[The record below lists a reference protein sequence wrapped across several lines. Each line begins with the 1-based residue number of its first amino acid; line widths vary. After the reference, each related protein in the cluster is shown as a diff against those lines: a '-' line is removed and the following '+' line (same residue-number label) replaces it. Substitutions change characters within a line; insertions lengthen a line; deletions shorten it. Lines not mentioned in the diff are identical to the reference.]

1 MKSSAIANSNIAL
14 VKYWGKQDEE
24 LILPYNN
31 SISLTISDL
40 YTHTTVEFREELEED
55 QITLNDSQPDET
67 SKKQIIKFLDIIRK
81 DSNLKAK
88 IVSKNNFPTASG
100 LASSAS
106 GYAALTLAATKALNL
121 DLTKEELSKLAR
133 RGSGSACR
141 SIYGGL
147 SEWKKGTNND
157 DSFAVK
163 IEDENYWPELR
174 MIICTTTIEEKK
186 TKSRAGMAQTVATSP
201 MYKSWLDTIEDDLT
215 NVRNAIDNKDFTLL
229 GKTAENNCLKMHATM
244 ITTEPPIIYWNPT
257 TIKIMKQVE
266 LLREQGIECYY
277 TMDAGPQLKII
288 CQKHNQERIEEN
300 IKTIQ
305 GVVQTIITK
314 PGEPAKTT
322 EQHLF

>member
-14 VKYWGKQDEE
+14 VKYWGKQDKE

-40 YTHTTVEFREELEED
+40 HTHTTVEFNEELKED
-55 QITLNDSQPDET
+55 QITLNDSQIDET
-67 SKKQIIKFLDIIRK
+67 SRKQIIKFLDIIRK
-81 DSNLKAK
+81 DSDLKAK

-121 DLTKEELSKLAR
+121 NLTKEELSKLAR

-147 SEWKKGTNND
+147 SEWQKGTNND
-157 DSFAVK
+157 DSFAK
-163 IEDENYWPELR
+163 QIEKKDYWPDLR
-174 MIICTTTIEEKK
+174 MLICTTTTEEKK

-201 MYKSWLDTIEDDLT
+201 MYKSWLDTIENDLT
-215 NVRNAIDNKDFTLL
+215 NVRTAIKNKDFTLL
-229 GKTAENNCLKMHATM
+229 GKTAESNCLKMHATM

-277 TMDAGPQLKII
+277 TMDAGPQVKILCLKN
-288 CQKHNQERIEEN
+288 NQETILEK
-300 IKTIQ
+300 IKQIDGVINTI
-305 GVVQTIITK
+305 TTK

>member
-244 ITTEPPIIYWNPT
+244 ITTEPPIIYWNQT

>member
-1 MKSSAIANSNIAL
+1 MYPPGRSWYLGPSSA
-14 VKYWGKQDEE
+14 
-24 LILPYNN
+24 
-31 SISLTISDL
+31 
-40 YTHTTVEFREELEED
+40 
-55 QITLNDSQPDET
+55 
-67 SKKQIIKFLDIIRK
+67 
-81 DSNLKAK
+81 
-88 IVSKNNFPTASG
+88 NNFPTASG

-121 DLTKEELSKLAR
+121 NLTKEELSKLAR

-147 SEWKKGTNND
+147 SEWQKGTNND
-157 DSFAVK
+157 DSFAK
-163 IEDENYWPELR
+163 QIEKKDYWPDLR
-174 MIICTTTIEEKK
+174 MLICTTTTEEKK

-201 MYKSWLDTIEDDLT
+201 MYKSWLDTIENDLT
-215 NVRNAIDNKDFTLL
+215 NVRTAIKNKDFTLL
-229 GKTAENNCLKMHATM
+229 GKTAESNCLKMHATM

-277 TMDAGPQLKII
+277 TMDAGPQVKILCLKN
-288 CQKHNQERIEEN
+288 NQETILEK
-300 IKTIQ
+300 IKQIDGVINTI
-305 GVVQTIITK
+305 TTK